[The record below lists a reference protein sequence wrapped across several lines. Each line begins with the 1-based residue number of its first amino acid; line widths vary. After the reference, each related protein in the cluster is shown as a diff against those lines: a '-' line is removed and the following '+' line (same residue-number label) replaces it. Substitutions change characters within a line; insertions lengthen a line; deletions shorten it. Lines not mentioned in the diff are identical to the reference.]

1 MRYDTEI
8 EYFNEKRIKQEVT
21 YLANVTEINSITK
34 MTMFPDIKE
43 EINVFRFIEK
53 LSLRSGYF
61 GFIDPITQV
70 KRYYSIQKSQRTMRG
85 SSFYAS
91 EHRDSSFEEE

>member
-8 EYFNEKRIKQEVT
+8 EYFNEKRVKESGYI
-21 YLANVTEINSITK
+21 ANVTEFSTEK
-34 MTMFPDIKE
+34 QMAMFPGIKE
-43 EINVFRFIEK
+43 EMIIVRIIEP
-53 LSLRSGYF
+53 LSIRAGYF
-61 GFIDPITQV
+61 GFVDLVTKK